1 MPMVVSVV
9 GSGSTSAT
17 TGSGGSGDV
26 VAVEDGNKV

>member
-17 TGSGGSGDV
+17 SGSGGSGGV